1 MAIILKSLHIVGV
14 CLFIGN
20 IIVSA
25 LWKVMA
31 DRTRSFPVV
40 RFATRL
46 VNVTDVV
53 FTGLG
58 VTLLLVTGHL
68 LAGYYGGIL
77 AQPWIFWSYVLFGV
91 SGAIWLFV
99 LVPIQLKQ
107 ARLLRASRQET
118 IPDEYHRL
126 ARLWSLAGTVATL
139 VPLPAIY
146 LMVSKGA

>member
-1 MAIILKSLHIVGV
+1 MALILKSLHVFGV

-31 DRTRSFPVV
+31 DRTGSFPVV

-46 VNVTDVV
+46 VNVTDVL

-68 LAGYYGGIL
+68 LAGYYGGIVSQ
-77 AQPWIFWSYVLFGV
+77 AWILWSYVLFGV

-107 ARLLRASRQET
+107 ARLLRTSLQEI

-126 ARLWSLAGTVATL
+126 ARIWSLAGTVATL

>member
-1 MAIILKSLHIVGV
+1 MALILKSLHVFGV

-25 LWKVMA
+25 VWKVMA
-31 DRTRSFPVV
+31 DRTGSFPVA

-46 VNVTDVV
+46 VNITDVL

-68 LAGYYGGIL
+68 LAGYYGGVL
-77 AQPWIFWSYVLFGV
+77 SQPWILWSYVLFGI

-107 ARLLRASRQET
+107 ARLLRTSPQET

-126 ARLWSLAGTVATL
+126 ARIWSLAGTVATL

-146 LMVSKGA
+146 LMISKVA

>member
-1 MAIILKSLHIVGV
+1 MAVILKSLHIVGV

-31 DRTRSFPVV
+31 DRTRSFSVV
-40 RFATRL
+40 HFATRL

-68 LAGYYGGIL
+68 LARYYGGVL
-77 AQPWIFWSYVLFGV
+77 SQPWILWSYVLFGI

-107 ARLLRASRQET
+107 ARLLRTSQQET
-118 IPDEYHRL
+118 IPDEYYRL
-126 ARLWSLAGTVATL
+126 ARLWSWAGTVATL
-139 VPLPAIY
+139 VPLPAVY

>member
-1 MAIILKSLHIVGV
+1 MSLTLKSLHIAGA

-25 LWKVMA
+25 FWKVLA

-40 RFATRL
+40 SFATRL
-46 VNVTDVV
+46 VNITDAV

-68 LAGYYGGIL
+68 LAGDYGGVVSQSWIL
-77 AQPWIFWSYVLFGV
+77 WSYVLFGV
-91 SGAIWLFV
+91 SGALWILV
-99 LVPIQLKQ
+99 LVPLQLKQ
-107 ARLLRASRQET
+107 ARILRASQTAT

-126 ARLWSLAGTVATL
+126 ARLWSFAGTIAT
-139 VPLPAIY
+139 VMPLPAIY

>member
-1 MAIILKSLHIVGV
+1 MALILKSLHVFGV

-20 IIVSA
+20 IMVSA

-31 DRTRSFPVV
+31 DRTGNLAVI

-68 LAGYYGGIL
+68 LAGYYGGVLSQAWIL
-77 AQPWIFWSYVLFGV
+77 WSYVLFGI

-107 ARLLRASRQET
+107 ARLLRTSAQEI
-118 IPDEYHRL
+118 IPDEYRRL
-126 ARLWSLAGTVATL
+126 ARIWSLAGTVATL

-146 LMVSKGA
+146 LMISKGA

>member
-1 MAIILKSLHIVGV
+1 MASILKSLHVFGV

-31 DRTRSFPVV
+31 DRTGSFPVV

-46 VNVTDVV
+46 VNLTDVL

-68 LAGYYGGIL
+68 LAGYYGGVL
-77 AQPWIFWSYVLFGV
+77 SQPWILWSYVLFSI

-107 ARLLRASRQET
+107 ARLLRTSSQEI

-146 LMVSKGA
+146 LMISRGA

>member
-1 MAIILKSLHIVGV
+1 MSLTLKSLHIAGA

-25 LWKVMA
+25 FWKVLA

-40 RFATRL
+40 SFATRL
-46 VNVTDVV
+46 VNITDAV

-68 LAGYYGGIL
+68 LAGNYGGVL
-77 AQPWIFWSYVLFGV
+77 SQPWIFWSYVLFGV
-91 SGAIWLFV
+91 SGALWMLV
-99 LVPIQLKQ
+99 LVPLQLKQ
-107 ARLLRASRQET
+107 ARILRASQNAT
-118 IPDEYHRL
+118 IPNEYHRL
-126 ARLWSLAGTVATL
+126 ARLWSLAGTVATV

-146 LMVSKGA
+146 LMVSKGN